1 MADADPVDPKP
12 EIEEACGHHCVKAKA
27 ELEACTERVN
37 KILADAKPGD
47 DAVAHCTGQYFD
59 FWHCI
64 DHCTAPKL
72 FEKLV

>member
-47 DAVAHCTGQYFD
+47 DAVAHCTGHVGSRQIYS
-59 FWHCI
+59 
-64 DHCTAPKL
+64 TPGGREAPDP
-72 FEKLV
+72 E